1 MKITPDHLARGA
13 FIYIRQSTV
22 DQLANNH
29 ESRLRQ
35 YGLADRARALGWTDV
50 TVIDD
55 DLGRSG
61 SGVSRPGFE
70 RLLAAICEGRVGA
83 VFAIEASRLARNGR
97 DWHTLIEFCGLV
109 GTVIVDEDGTYEP
122 RHPNDRLLLGMKGTM
137 SELELSLLRARSME
151 ALKQKARRGELFFA
165 VAVGYVKVG
174 RDKIEM
180 DPDLRVREAIGLVF
194 TRFAEMQSI
203 RQVFLSLRGD
213 QIALPYINSKN
224 SGQHQLLWK
233 LPVYATVNNLLTNP
247 VYAGAYA
254 FGRTGSRVMIENGRK
269 RILRGYRKDRSDWAV
284 LLVDHH
290 EGYLS
295 WPDYERNQRLIA
307 DNANGKGMMVRGAVR
322 KGEAL
327 LAGLLR
333 CGHCGRRL
341 LVSYNGTK
349 GDVGRYNCDA
359 TRSNPGADPCISFG
373 ALRVDEAVGAEI
385 VRLLQPLGVEAAVH
399 AITECEHQS
408 GEKQRQLELALEQ
421 ARYEAARARRQ
432 YDTVDPDNR
441 LVAGELERRWNT
453 ALAAVRALEEEL
465 EALLRQ
471 RPAALSAEERQR
483 LLQMGADLEAAWHH
497 PAANAVTRKRIVR
510 VVLRE
515 VVARVEDDQ
524 IQLLLHWQ
532 GGDHTRLTVRKNR
545 RGQTRWSVEP
555 ETMELIRACAR
566 LMPDKAIAGLLNRTG
581 KRTGRL
587 NGWTQSRVRS
597 FRNTHGIAVYAD
609 GEWAERGEVTLTEAA
624 RMLNLNPLTVL
635 RQIHAGIIPAEQYCK
650 GAPWVIKRRSIE
662 DPDLVERV
670 KCAAKVRHHQVQIR
684 RPLSSNDVARW
695 AL

>member
-13 FIYIRQSTV
+13 FIYVRQSTV
-22 DQLANNH
+22 DQLLNNH

-151 ALKQKARRGELFFA
+151 ALKQKARRGELFFT
-165 VAVGYVKVG
+165 VAVGYVKAG
-174 RDKIEM
+174 RDKIVM
-180 DPDLRVREAIGLVF
+180 DPNLRVREAIGLVF

-203 RQVFLSLRGD
+203 RQVFLSLRAD
-213 QIALPYINSKN
+213 RISLPYADTKS
-224 SGQHQLLWK
+224 SGQYQLLWK
-233 LPVYATVNNLLTNP
+233 LPVYTTVSNLLTNP

-269 RILRGYRKDRSDWAV
+269 RVLRGYRKDRADWAV

-295 WPDYERNQRLIA
+295 WPEYERNQRLIA

-322 KGEAL
+322 RGEAL

-341 LVSYNGTK
+341 LVSYNGTN

-359 TRSNPGADPCISFG
+359 TRSSPGAASCISFG
-373 ALRVDEAVGAEI
+373 ALRVDEAVGGEI
-385 VRLLQPLGVEAAVH
+385 VRLLQPLGVEAAVQ
-399 AITECEHQS
+399 AITECEQQS

-441 LVAGELERRWNT
+441 LVAGELERRWNA

-483 LLQMGADLEAAWHH
+483 LLQMGADLQAAWHH
-497 PAANAVTRKRIVR
+497 PAATAATRKRIIR

-515 VVARVEDDQ
+515 VVARIEDDQ

-532 GGDHTRLTVRKNR
+532 GGDHTRLAVRKNR
-545 RGQTRWSVEP
+545 RGQTRWRVEA
-555 ETMELIRACAR
+555 ETADLIRECAR
-566 LMPDKAIAGLLNRTG
+566 LMPDKAIAGLLNRIG

-597 FRNTHGIAVYAD
+597 FRNTHAIAVYVD
-609 GEWAERGEVTLTEAA
+609 GERAERGEIALREAA
-624 RMLNLNPLTVL
+624 EMLNLSALTTL
-635 RQIHAGIIPAEQYCK
+635 RKIHAGVIPATQYCK
-650 GAPWVIKRRSIE
+650 GAPWVIKRRDIE
-662 DPDLVERV
+662 DLVDCIKTNSKGSASSDPDQQSLIF
-670 KCAAKVRHHQVQIR
+670 Q
-684 RPLSSNDVARW
+684 
-695 AL
+695 

>member
-1 MKITPDHLARGA
+1 MKITPDHLERGA
-13 FIYIRQSTV
+13 FIYIRQSTA

-29 ESRLRQ
+29 ESRRRQ
-35 YGLADRARALGWTDV
+35 YGLAERARALGWTDV
-50 TVIDD
+50 TTIDD

-109 GTVIVDEDGTYEP
+109 GTVIVDEDGVYEP

-151 ALKQKARRGELFFA
+151 ALKQKARRGELFFT

-180 DPDLRVREAIGLVF
+180 DPDLRVREAIRLVF
-194 TRFAEMQSI
+194 ARFAEMQSI
-203 RQVFLSLRGD
+203 RQVFLSLRAD
-213 QIALPYINSKN
+213 QIALPYIDSKS
-224 SGQHQLLWK
+224 SGQPQLLWK
-233 LPVYATVNNLLTNP
+233 PPVYATVNNLLTNP

-254 FGRTGSRVMIENGRK
+254 FGRTGSRMTIENGRK
-269 RILRGYRKDRSDWAV
+269 RILRGRRKHRSDWAV

-295 WPDYERNQRLIA
+295 WADYERNQRLIA

-349 GDVGRYNCDA
+349 GDIGRYHCDA
-359 TRSNPGADPCISFG
+359 TRSNPAAAPCISFG
-373 ALRVDEAVGAEI
+373 ALRVDQAVGVEI
-385 VRLLQPLGVEAAVH
+385 VRLLQPLGVEAAVR
-399 AITECEHQS
+399 AITDCEHQA

-421 ARYEAARARRQ
+421 VRFEVARARRQ
-432 YDTVDPDNR
+432 YDAVDPDNR
-441 LVAGELERRWNT
+441 LVAGELERRWNA
-453 ALAAVRALEEEL
+453 ALAAVDTLEKEL
-465 EALLRQ
+465 EAVVRQ
-471 RPAALSAEERQR
+471 RPAALNAEERQR

-497 PAANAVTRKRIVR
+497 PAATAATRKRIIR
-510 VVLRE
+510 AVLRE
-515 VVARVEDDQ
+515 VMARVEDDQ

-545 RGQTRWSVEP
+545 RGQTRWTVEP
-555 ETMELIRACAR
+555 ETIDLIRACAR
-566 LMPDKAIAGLLNRTG
+566 LMPDKAIAGMLNRTG

-587 NGWTQSRVRS
+587 NGWTQSRVRG
-597 FRNTHGIAVYAD
+597 FRNAHGIAVYVD
-609 GEWAERGEVTLTEAA
+609 GEWAERGEVTLTEGA
-624 RMLNLNPLTVL
+624 RMLDLSPMTVL
-635 RQIHAGIIPAEQYCK
+635 RWIRAGIIPAEQYCK
-650 GAPWVIKRRSIE
+650 GAPWVIKRRDVE
-662 DPDLVERV
+662 RQQLVERV
-670 KCAAKVRHHQVQIR
+670 KMSRKGPSPADPDQQTLIFQ
-684 RPLSSNDVARW
+684 
-695 AL
+695 

>member
-1 MKITPDHLARGA
+1 MKITSDHLARGA
-13 FIYIRQSTV
+13 YIYIRQSTV

-29 ESRLRQ
+29 ESRRRQ

-70 RLLAAICEGRVGA
+70 KLLAAICEGRVGA
-83 VFAIEASRLARNGR
+83 VFAIEVSRLARNGR

-151 ALKQKARRGELFFA
+151 ALKQKARRGELFFT

-203 RQVFLSLRGD
+203 RQVFLSLRSD
-213 QIALPYINSKN
+213 QIALPYINPRI
-224 SGQHQLLWK
+224 SGQQHVLWK
-233 LPVYATVNNLLTNP
+233 PPVYTTVSNLLTNP

-254 FGRTGSRVMIENGRK
+254 FGRTGSRTIIENGRK
-269 RILRGYRKDRSDWAV
+269 RIVRGRRKTRSDWAV

-295 WPDYERNQRLIA
+295 WADFERNQRLIA
-307 DNANGKGMMVRGAVR
+307 DNANGKGMMVRGPVR

-341 LVSYNGTK
+341 LVGYNGAK
-349 GDVGRYNCDA
+349 GDVGRYKCDA
-359 TRSNPGADPCISFG
+359 TRSNPDGDPYISFG

-385 VRLLQPLGVEAAVH
+385 VRLLQPLGVEAAIQ
-399 AITECEHQS
+399 AIAQREHQS
-408 GEKQRQLELALEQ
+408 GEKQRQIELALEQ
-421 ARYEAARARRQ
+421 ARYEAIRARRQ
-432 YDTVDPDNR
+432 YDMVDPENR
-441 LVAGELERRWNT
+441 LVAHELERRWNG

-465 EALLRQ
+465 EALVRQ
-471 RPAALSAEERQR
+471 RPAALSAEECQR

-497 PAANAVTRKRIVR
+497 PAATAVTRKRIIR

-515 VVARVEDDQ
+515 VVAHVEGDQ
-524 IQLLLHWQ
+524 IHLLLHWQ

-555 ETMELIRACAR
+555 ETVELIRACAR
-566 LMPDKAIAGLLNRTG
+566 LMPDKAIAGLLNRAG
-581 KRTGRL
+581 KRTGRS
-587 NGWTQSRVRS
+587 NGWSQSRVRG
-597 FRNTHGIAVYAD
+597 FRNTHGIAVYRD

-624 RMLNLNPLTVL
+624 RMLNLSSATVL
-635 RQIHAGIIPAEQYCK
+635 RQIRAGIIPAQQYCK
-650 GAPWVIKRRSIE
+650 GAPWVIKRRNIE
-662 DPDLVERV
+662 DSHLIEHAGPCLNG
-670 KCAAKVRHHQVQIR
+670 
-684 RPLSSNDVARW
+684 PSSSNPEQKTFVFQ
-695 AL
+695 